1 MIPPSP
7 KSRIYPSVRQ
17 ELKRKIE
24 QGKPLKKATHELL
37 QRRGSIENVPSGSHV
52 PNINQSYKISRQL
65 NKGSTDH
72 LKKLIEKQQRDG
84 STEDTIIQRIQTNPF
99 SYDIIF
105 FNQCVINNIANF
117 CCTSDGNYK
126 SALFWDFIIDLG
138 KSPPCYVLALSFQ
151 NTNLLNK
158 ATKKCHVML
167 GPVSICHR
175 RDENAVKLLCDALLD
190 ACPGLEENIKVLGTD
205 GENSII
211 NQACNAF
218 PYAMLLV
225 CVKHI
230 EENIQRNLP
239 KNITETKKNKF

>member
-1 MIPPSP
+1 M
-7 KSRIYPSVRQ
+7 
-17 ELKRKIE
+17 
-24 QGKPLKKATHELL
+24 
-37 QRRGSIENVPSGSHV
+37 
-52 PNINQSYKISRQL
+52 

-218 PYAMLLV
+218 PYAMLFV
-225 CVKHI
+225 CFKHI
-230 EENIQRNLP
+230 EENIKRNLP
-239 KNITETKKNKF
+239 KNTTETKKNKF

>member
-117 CCTSDGNYK
+117 FCTSD
-126 SALFWDFIIDLG
+126 
-138 KSPPCYVLALSFQ
+138 
-151 NTNLLNK
+151 
-158 ATKKCHVML
+158 
-167 GPVSICHR
+167 
-175 RDENAVKLLCDALLD
+175 
-190 ACPGLEENIKVLGTD
+190 
-205 GENSII
+205 
-211 NQACNAF
+211 
-218 PYAMLLV
+218 
-225 CVKHI
+225 
-230 EENIQRNLP
+230 
-239 KNITETKKNKF
+239 